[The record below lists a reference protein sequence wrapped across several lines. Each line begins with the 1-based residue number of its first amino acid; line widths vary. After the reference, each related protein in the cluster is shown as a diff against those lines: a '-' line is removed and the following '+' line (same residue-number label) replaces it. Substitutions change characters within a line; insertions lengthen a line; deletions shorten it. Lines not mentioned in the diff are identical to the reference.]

1 MRGRSPNDVGR
12 DLDLVQFNAVPGG
25 DLPRINGVVR
35 HGFQP
40 LVLGAERDRV
50 RIDPWIGPVR
60 QDGNDAGVEAAGQEA
75 RDRHVGYQVSGDR
88 LLDHRPQVRR
98 RPGRGLGRHVR
109 DTPVAPKRGASIR
122 AEARPRASGKL
133 LHAVDGTQLL
143 GHPVVEHRRH
153 QSTRSDPQLRTY
165 RRHQRLELRCE
176 HHAIAARKVVQ
187 RLDAERV
194 TRQDEFTGALIKQCE
209 REHAAEAAQGLRS
222 P

>member
-1 MRGRSPNDVGR
+1 MRGSRPDDVGR
-12 DLDLVQFNAVPGG
+12 DLDLVQFYAVPGR
-25 DLPRINGVVR
+25 DLPRVDGVVR

-50 RIDPWIGPVR
+50 GVDAGVGPVS
-60 QDGNDAGVEAAGQEA
+60 QDGDDARVEAAGQEA
-75 RDRHVGYQVSGDR
+75 RHRHVGYQVRGDR
-88 LLDHRPQVRR
+88 LLDHRLQVRG

-109 DTPVAPKRGASIR
+109 DTPVTPERGASVR
-122 AEARPRASGKL
+122 AEARPRPGGKL
-133 LHAVDGTQLL
+133 LHPVDGAQLL

-153 QSTRSDPQLRTY
+153 QGTESDPQLRTY

-176 HHAIAARKVVQ
+176 HHAIATRKVVQ

-194 TRQDEFTGALIKQCE
+194 TRQDELTGALIQQCE